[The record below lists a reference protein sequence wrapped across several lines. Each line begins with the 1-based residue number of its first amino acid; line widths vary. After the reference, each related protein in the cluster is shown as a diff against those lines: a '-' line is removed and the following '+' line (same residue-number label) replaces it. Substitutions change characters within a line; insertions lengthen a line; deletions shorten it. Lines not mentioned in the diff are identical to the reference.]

1 MPDEPVAIVP
11 EDVVREAADRF
22 GLPLKRIL
30 GSAYRNRR
38 CVVARRWVIRKL
50 RDAGHSLCDIGDALL
65 LDHTTILY
73 HLRVME
79 RMARQATPPLGAS
92 Q

>member
-1 MPDEPVAIVP
+1 MRDTTPTLVP

-22 GLPLKRIL
+22 GLPLKRIR
-30 GSAYRNRR
+30 GSAYRSRR
-38 CVVARRWVIRKL
+38 SVVARRWVIRKL
-50 RDAGHSLCDIGDALL
+50 HEDGHSSPDIGAVLL

-79 RMARQATPPLGAS
+79 RMAQEEAPPLGDS